1 MVSIVAKV
9 SKEDLEMVAV
19 LSRLEV
25 PEQDKEKH
33 LRQLDSFLQ
42 YVDNLSTVNT
52 GTVEPLAHVLPIHN
66 VFREDEVKN
75 GDDRENILK
84 NAPEQNGEAF
94 IVPKTFD

>member
-1 MVSIVAKV
+1 MAKV

-42 YVDNLSTVNT
+42 YVDNLSKVDTDQ
-52 GTVEPLAHVLPIHN
+52 VEPLAHVLPIHN
-66 VFREDEVKN
+66 VFREDEVRQSL
-75 GDDRENILK
+75 DRELALC
-84 NAPEQNGEAF
+84 NAPLKEDGYF
-94 IVPKTFD
+94 KVPKILED